1 MSQTTHLIACIG
13 RFASRHRSVAVLFAG
28 LASCMGG
35 TTDASGSGGPTGSVT
50 ATASVPMMVV
60 FIGGSTT
67 ATINITRDNYT
78 GPVTLNAH
86 DLPSG
91 VTATFDP
98 ATLSGTTLSTTATV
112 AASTD
117 APPGG
122 GGLNIFLTGP
132 DSLKV
137 GFSIPLSVGRPQVII
152 TRAGPGTGTITS
164 SPQGI
169 NCGNAC
175 TAAFAYGTDVT
186 LTATPAAGSAFG
198 GWFGGGCTGT
208 STTCTLSVKSAPMI
222 TATFNSTAQSFT
234 LGLSPSTA
242 AVAQGG
248 SATATAIITRLNGF
262 AGAVSFSSTGAP
274 SGLTVTANPAGATDT
289 TATINISAT
298 SSVAAGNYPVTV
310 TASASG
316 VSSQT
321 ATLHVQVTSA
331 SGGSGNV
338 AVSFATCDPSEL
350 PIWFAVQNGTGAW
363 TRVALGANN
372 TFTFAA
378 PASGGVALV
387 TPSGQGFSTSVIYG
401 SRNDITA
408 LALGNPCGGLHASA
422 GTQRLTGTLS
432 GIATNSAF
440 VSVGGASV
448 QLQTSQGLTFT
459 LDQVPSGLRDLIAAA
474 INVTTSGLTAYPRM
488 ILRRDVTY
496 SASIPL
502 LNFNGPEWFTPVTRS
517 ITTNNLGADQSS
529 VEVSF
534 VTTNGSSAPYLS
546 EAGGPNAVRFIGMPD
561 SLLQPGDLHAVS
573 VFAAQLNGTS
583 GRIAVVLHRSVVGD
597 TVTFGPAPNQ
607 PTVTSLG
614 TSPYLRLRAQ
624 VASQSEYN
632 AGVNGAFTQN
642 ANIVDV
648 TITAGYGGSVP
659 ATWALDVPD
668 LTAAGYDPAWGMRSG
683 SPVDWQVVALGG
695 SFLPLLGATPV
706 DGMRIT
712 AGLVGNTSSS
722 FDQLW
727 RMRRR

>member
-1 MSQTTHLIACIG
+1 
-13 RFASRHRSVAVLFAG
+13 
-28 LASCMGG
+28 MGG

-50 ATASVPMMVV
+50 ATASVPMMIV
-60 FIGGSTT
+60 FIGGSAT

-78 GPVTLNAH
+78 GPVTLVAH

-98 ATLSGTTLSTTATV
+98 ATLSGSTLSTTVTV

-117 APPGG
+117 AAPGG
-122 GGLNIFLTGP
+122 GGVNIYLTGP

-137 GFSIPLSVGRPQVII
+137 GFSIPLSIGRPQVII
-152 TRAGPGTGTITS
+152 TRAGPGNGTITS

-175 TAAFAYGTDVT
+175 TAAFAYGTGVT

-208 STTCTLSVKSAPMI
+208 SPTCTLSVKTAPMI
-222 TATFNSTAQSFT
+222 TATFNSTAQSFS

-242 AVAQGG
+242 VVAQGG
-248 SATATAIITRLNGF
+248 SATATASITRLNGF
-262 AGAVSFSSTGAP
+262 TGAVTFTATGAP
-274 SGLTVTANPAGATDT
+274 AGLTVAANPTGPTDT
-289 TATINISAT
+289 TATINISAA

-316 VSSQT
+316 VPSQA
-321 ATLHVQVTSA
+321 ATLHVQVTAA

-338 AVSFATCDPSEL
+338 AVSFATCDPSEV

-363 TRVALGANN
+363 TRVTLGANN

-378 PASGGVALV
+378 PVSGGVALV
-387 TPSGQGFSTSVIYG
+387 TPSGQGFSTSVVYG
-401 SRNDITA
+401 SRADITT
-408 LALGNPCGGLHASA
+408 LALGNQCGGLHASA
-422 GTQRLTGTLS
+422 GRQHLTGSLT

-440 VSVGGASV
+440 ISVGGAST
-448 QLQTSQGLTFT
+448 QLQVSQGLNFT
-459 LDQVPSGLRDLIAAA
+459 LDQVPSGMRDLIAAA
-474 INVTTSGLTAYPRM
+474 INVNASGLTAYPRM
-488 ILRRDVTY
+488 ILRRDVAY

-502 LNFNGPEWFTPVTRS
+502 LNFNGPEWFTPVTRT

-561 SLLQPGDLHAVS
+561 SLLQAGDLHAVS
-573 VFAAQLNGTS
+573 VFAAQLNGAS
-583 GRIAVVLHRSVVGD
+583 GRIAIVLHRSVVAD
-597 TVTFGPAPNQ
+597 TVTFGPALSQ

-632 AGVNGAFTQN
+632 GGVNAEFSQN
-642 ANIVDV
+642 ANSVGV
-648 TITAGYGGSVP
+648 AITAGYTGTAP
-659 ATWALDVPD
+659 ATWTIDVPD
-668 LTAAGYDPAWGMRSG
+668 LTAAGYDPAWGVRSG
-683 SPVDWQVVALGG
+683 SPVDWQVIGLGG
-695 SFLPLLGATPV
+695 NFLPLLGATPA
-706 DGMRIT
+706 DGMRMT
-712 AGLVGNTSSS
+712 AAIVGNTSSS